1 MKIYKNV
8 FVSEKKIVD
17 VICNMCGEKIEKIDD
32 DVLHDYFQAKKEWG
46 YFSDIDG
53 EKHSFDLCQNC
64 YKKLISQFKIS
75 AADDREYEEYQEYER
90 KKKITTEKKLLFSA

>member
-1 MKIYKNV
+1 MKIYKDV
-8 FVSEKKIVD
+8 LVAEKKIVD
-17 VICNMCGEKIEKIDD
+17 VICNMCGEKIEKTEN
-32 DVLHDYFQAKKEWG
+32 DVLHDYFQANKEWG

-75 AADDREYEEYQEYER
+75 ATKSREYEESQEYRGKAEY
-90 KKKITTEKKLLFSA
+90 KG